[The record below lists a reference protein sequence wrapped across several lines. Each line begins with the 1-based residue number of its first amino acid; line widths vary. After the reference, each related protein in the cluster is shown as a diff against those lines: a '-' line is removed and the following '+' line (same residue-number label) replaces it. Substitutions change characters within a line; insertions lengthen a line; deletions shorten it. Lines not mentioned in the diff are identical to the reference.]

1 MLTLKKTDLGKNT
14 LKFVVTV
21 PKSQIKR
28 KYEEIFNRFIKQ
40 LEVPGFRKGKAPKDI
55 AAKKINKEKIFQQT
69 AKEII
74 PEIYQQLIN
83 QENLKP
89 VINPKIKLLKAKE
102 GEDWQIEI
110 TIAEKPKVTLPDYR
124 KLIKEI
130 KSEKKKD
137 DIWVPGK
144 SEKKDKEKAKENKGK
159 LLNKILN
166 ALAKNTQIEISDL
179 IVETELERRLTQL
192 LDDIQKIGL
201 TVEAY
206 LKSKN
211 ETIES
216 IKDRFRKEIED
227 LYKLE
232 MALEEIAEKEKV
244 VVNQKEIETLLTNIK
259 DKKKQQEARKNS
271 YFYASILRRQKTI
284 DFLLSL

>member
-144 SEKKDKEKAKENKGK
+144 SEKKDKKKAKENKGK
-159 LLNKILN
+159 LLNKILD

-216 IKDRFRKEIED
+216 IKNRFRKEIED

-244 VVNQKEIETLLTNIK
+244 VVNQKEIETLLANIK